1 MFESIEQ
8 GESRRYWSRLTTI
21 IQLVGLFTA
30 LALSTYVALDA
41 LKPRRPA
48 WPPNRAAS
56 SASFQGSGG
65 RSFGMRGMPQ
75 PERKLVARFDGDGD
89 GILNATERAAVLA
102 ALTADPELP
111 RSGGVW
117 GQPGEPGMR
126 IAPGSVRTYPDA
138 ALYDPKVLR
147 TIFLTFESAEWQ
159 RELTSFYRTDVD
171 VPATVIVD
179 GKTYRDVGVHFRGNS
194 SYRMVPYGLKHSLNL
209 SFDFKHK
216 DQDLAGFNTLNLL
229 NANNDPTFVRTALY
243 SEIARHYVP
252 AARANFVRVV
262 INGESWG
269 VYVNVEQVN
278 KDFVRKW
285 FGDRERRGA
294 SGEARAER
302 SELVGVQPPSPRL
315 RRPAGALAEAGGAP
329 TIQREAR
336 WKVPGSPRAR
346 GGLEYLGDG
355 ADAYKAHY
363 EIKTKDDPESWAAL
377 ARLCRVLNETP
388 AAKLPAALEPI
399 LDIDGVLKFLALD
412 VALVNSDGYWT
423 RASDY
428 NIYRDPSGRFHIF
441 PHDFNEALGP
451 EEGGRGFRRGGPGGM
466 EGGTDLNPMIG
477 LDDDTKPL
485 RSKLLAVPE
494 WRERYLGY
502 VHDIAQ
508 RWLDWETLKPMVGEW
523 QALIEADVRIDTK
536 RIYGADAFNSDK
548 LRDFVER
555 RRAFLMR

>member
-1 MFESIEQ
+1 MFEAVEQ
-8 GESRRYWSRLTTI
+8 PAPRRDRSRLITI
-21 IQLVGLFTA
+21 VQLGGLFVA
-30 LALSTYVALDA
+30 IALSTYVALEA
-41 LKPRRPA
+41 FKPRRPA
-48 WPPNRAAS
+48 RPNRAAS
-56 SASFQGSGG
+56 SASFQGQGG
-65 RSFGMRGMPQ
+65 RGFGMRGMPQ

-89 GILNATERAAVLA
+89 GILNTTERAAALA
-102 ALTADPELP
+102 TLIDDPEFARP
-111 RSGGVW
+111 GGMW
-117 GQPGEPGMR
+117 GQQGEPGMR
-126 IAPGSVRTYPDA
+126 IAPGSVRTYPNA
-138 ALYDPKVLR
+138 PLYDPKVLR
-147 TIFLTFESAEWQ
+147 TIFLTFESAGWQ
-159 RELTSFYRTDVD
+159 RELTSFYRSDVD

-209 SFDFKHK
+209 SFDFKNK
-216 DQDLAGFNTLNLL
+216 DQNLGGFNTLNLL
-229 NANNDPTFVRTALY
+229 NANNDPTFVRTMLY
-243 SEIARHYVP
+243 SEIAKHYVP
-252 AARANFVRVV
+252 VARANFVRVV

-278 KDFVRKW
+278 NRFVREW
-285 FGDRERRGA
+285 FKERERSGG
-294 SGEARAER
+294 SGEARAQR
-302 SELVGVQPPSPRL
+302 SEPVGVQAT
-315 RRPAGALAEAGGAP
+315 PA
-329 TIQREAR
+329 IQTKGER

-355 ADAYKAHY
+355 ADPYKPHY

-377 ARLCRVLNETP
+377 ARLCKVLNETP

-399 LDIDGVLKFLALD
+399 LDVDGVLKFLAVD

-466 EGGTDLNPMIG
+466 EAGPDLNPMIG

-508 RWLDWETLKPMVGEW
+508 RWLAWETLKPMVGEW

-536 RIYGADAFNSDK
+536 KIYGADAFNVDK

-555 RRAFLMR
+555 RRAFLLQ